1 MMGLLRKISLS
12 LIFALAICMG
22 SLAHSQ
28 GIVVKQAELEK
39 IDAGWLLNANFSIAL
54 PAGLENA
61 LKKGVTLHFVTE
73 FQLTHGRWYWFDE
86 KAVKVERQIRLSHQP
101 LINQYRITVGDFTF
115 SAASLAEALRV
126 TGTVGG
132 WSVIEAAAISTT
144 KQYEA
149 AVRLTLD
156 LGKLPKPFQVD
167 ALNSKDWSLSGE
179 WLRFPFNATMGNVVG
194 RK

>member
-1 MMGLLRKISLS
+1 MGLLRKISLS

-115 SAASLAEALRV
+115 NAASLAEALRV

-132 WSVIEAAAISTT
+132 WSVIEAAAISPT

>member
-86 KAVKVERQIRLSHQP
+86 KAVIVERQIRLSHQP

-132 WSVIEAAAISTT
+132 WSVIEAAAISPT

>member
-1 MMGLLRKISLS
+1 MMGLLRKISIS

-132 WSVIEAAAISTT
+132 WSVIEAAAISPT
-144 KQYEA
+144 KQYEV

>member
-1 MMGLLRKISLS
+1 MGLLRKISLS

-101 LINQYRITVGDFTF
+101 LINQYRITVGNFTF

-132 WSVIEAAAISTT
+132 WSVIEATAISPT

>member
-1 MMGLLRKISLS
+1 MGLLRKISLS

-115 SAASLAEALRV
+115 SAASLAEALRA

-132 WSVIEAAAISTT
+132 WSVIEAAAISPT

>member
-1 MMGLLRKISLS
+1 MGLLRKISLS
-12 LIFALAICMG
+12 LIFALAVCMG

-132 WSVIEAAAISTT
+132 WSVIEAAAISPT

>member
-1 MMGLLRKISLS
+1 MGLLRKISLS

-115 SAASLAEALRV
+115 SAASLAEALRL

-132 WSVIEAAAISTT
+132 WSVIEAAAISPT

>member
-1 MMGLLRKISLS
+1 MMGLLRKIGLS
-12 LIFALAICMG
+12 LICALAICMG

-115 SAASLAEALRV
+115 SAASLAEALRA

-132 WSVIEAAAISTT
+132 WSVIETAAISPT

>member
-1 MMGLLRKISLS
+1 MGLLRKISLS

-86 KAVKVERQIRLSHQP
+86 KAVKVERQIRLSHQT

-132 WSVIEAAAISTT
+132 WSVIEAAAISPT

>member
-1 MMGLLRKISLS
+1 MGLLRKISLS

>member
-1 MMGLLRKISLS
+1 MGLLRKISLS

-86 KAVKVERQIRLSHQP
+86 KAVIVERQIRLSHQP

-132 WSVIEAAAISTT
+132 WSVIEAAAISPT

>member
-1 MMGLLRKISLS
+1 MGLLRKISLS

-132 WSVIEAAAISTT
+132 WSVIEAAAISPT

-179 WLRFPFNATMGNVVG
+179 WLRFPFNATMGNVEG

>member
-1 MMGLLRKISLS
+1 MGLLRKISLS

-126 TGTVGG
+126 TGAVGG
-132 WSVIEAAAISTT
+132 WSVIEAAAISPT

>member
-12 LIFALAICMG
+12 LICALAICMG

-86 KAVKVERQIRLSHQP
+86 KAVKAERQIRLSHQP

-132 WSVIEAAAISTT
+132 WSVIEAAAISPT

-179 WLRFPFNATMGNVVG
+179 WLRFPFNATMGNGVG

>member
-101 LINQYRITVGDFTF
+101 LINQYRITVGNFTF

-132 WSVIEAAAISTT
+132 WSVIEATAISPT

>member
-1 MMGLLRKISLS
+1 MMGLLRKISIS

-132 WSVIEAAAISTT
+132 WSVIEAAAISPT

>member
-1 MMGLLRKISLS
+1 MGLLRKISIS

-132 WSVIEAAAISTT
+132 WSVIEAAAISPT
-144 KQYEA
+144 KQYEV

>member
-1 MMGLLRKISLS
+1 
-12 LIFALAICMG
+12 MG

-86 KAVKVERQIRLSHQP
+86 KTVKVERQIRLSHQP

-132 WSVIEAAAISTT
+132 WSVIEAAAISPT

>member
-61 LKKGVTLHFVTE
+61 LKKGVPLHFVTE

-86 KAVKVERQIRLSHQP
+86 KAVKVERQIRLSYQP

-132 WSVIEAAAISTT
+132 WSVIEAAAISPT

-167 ALNSKDWSLSGE
+167 ALNSKDWSLLGE

>member
-1 MMGLLRKISLS
+1 MGLLRKISLS

-132 WSVIEAAAISTT
+132 WSVIEAAAISPT

-179 WLRFPFNATMGNVVG
+179 GLRFPFNATMGNVVG

>member
-1 MMGLLRKISLS
+1 MGLLRKISLS

-132 WSVIEAAAISTT
+132 WSVIEAAAISPT

>member
-1 MMGLLRKISLS
+1 MGLLRKISLS

-115 SAASLAEALRV
+115 SAGSLAEALRV

-132 WSVIEAAAISTT
+132 WSVIEAAAISPT

>member
-1 MMGLLRKISLS
+1 MGLLRKISLS
-12 LIFALAICMG
+12 LSCALAICMG

-101 LINQYRITVGDFTF
+101 LINQYRISVGDFTF

-132 WSVIEAAAISTT
+132 WSVIEAAAISPT

-179 WLRFPFNATMGNVVG
+179 WLRFPFNATMGNVVA

>member
-1 MMGLLRKISLS
+1 
-12 LIFALAICMG
+12 MG

-115 SAASLAEALRV
+115 SAASLAEALR
-126 TGTVGG
+126 
-132 WSVIEAAAISTT
+132 
-144 KQYEA
+144 
-149 AVRLTLD
+149 
-156 LGKLPKPFQVD
+156 
-167 ALNSKDWSLSGE
+167 
-179 WLRFPFNATMGNVVG
+179 
-194 RK
+194 

>member
-1 MMGLLRKISLS
+1 MGLLRKISIS

-132 WSVIEAAAISTT
+132 WSVIEAAAISPT

>member
-1 MMGLLRKISLS
+1 
-12 LIFALAICMG
+12 
-22 SLAHSQ
+22 
-28 GIVVKQAELEK
+28 
-39 IDAGWLLNANFSIAL
+39 
-54 PAGLENA
+54 
-61 LKKGVTLHFVTE
+61 
-73 FQLTHGRWYWFDE
+73 
-86 KAVKVERQIRLSHQP
+86 
-101 LINQYRITVGDFTF
+101 
-115 SAASLAEALRV
+115 
-126 TGTVGG
+126 VGG
-132 WSVIEAAAISTT
+132 WSVIEAAAISPT

>member
-1 MMGLLRKISLS
+1 MGLLRKISLS
-12 LIFALAICMG
+12 LICALAIYMG

-132 WSVIEAAAISTT
+132 WSVIEAAAISPT

>member
-115 SAASLAEALRV
+115 SAASLAEALRL

-132 WSVIEAAAISTT
+132 WSVIEAAAISPT

>member
-132 WSVIEAAAISTT
+132 WSVIEAAAISPT